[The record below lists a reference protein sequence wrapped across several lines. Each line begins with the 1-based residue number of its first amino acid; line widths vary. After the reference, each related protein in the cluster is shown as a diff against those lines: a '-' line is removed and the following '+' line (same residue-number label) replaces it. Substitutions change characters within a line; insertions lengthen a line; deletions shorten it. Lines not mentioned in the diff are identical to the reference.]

1 MRFKLDKAMI
11 DFYQQQLEYAAE
23 RQREMRATREMYK
36 AKAYL
41 EDEPAL
47 VMTFVARAEMA
58 NDAYL
63 FWTLQIASIRS
74 KLN

>member
-1 MRFKLDKAMI
+1 MRIKLDNSMI
-11 DFYQQQLEYAAE
+11 DFYQQQLEYATE
-23 RQREMRATREMYK
+23 RQKEMRAVRDTYK
-36 AKAYL
+36 AKAYM

-47 VMTFVARAEMA
+47 VMTFVVRAELA

-63 FWTLQIASIRS
+63 FWTSQIASIRS

>member
-1 MRFKLDKAMI
+1 MRVKLDKSMI
-11 DFYQQQLEYAAE
+11 EFYQQQLEYATE
-23 RQREMRATREMYK
+23 KQREMRAAREMYK

-47 VMTFVARAEMA
+47 VMTFVARAELA
-58 NDAYL
+58 NDSYL
-63 FWTLQIASIRS
+63 FWTSQIASIRS

>member
-1 MRFKLDKAMI
+1 MRVKLDKTMI
-11 DFYQQQLEYAAE
+11 EFYQQQLEYAAE
-23 RQREMRATREMYK
+23 KQREMRSTREMYK
-36 AKAYL
+36 AKSYL

-47 VMTFVARAEMA
+47 VMTFVARAELA

-63 FWTLQIASIRS
+63 FWTSQIASIRS